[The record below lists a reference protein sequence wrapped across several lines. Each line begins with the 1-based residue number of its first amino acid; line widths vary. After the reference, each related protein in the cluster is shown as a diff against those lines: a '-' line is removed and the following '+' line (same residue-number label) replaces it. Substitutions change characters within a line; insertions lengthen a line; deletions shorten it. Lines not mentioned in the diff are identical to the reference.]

1 MHSTNMDSKARCGA
15 VVVPL
20 KFLLET
26 KITGLSS
33 YYLKPDKGDPTVDI
47 PLVNMG
53 DIVDGVINTG
63 TVKRATVRR
72 TGKLESDTILPGDVI
87 LTLRAQP
94 FRAAIAGPDV
104 AGAALSAN
112 LVGLR
117 CSDLIK
123 PEILAAWFN
132 SSAGQRILVP
142 RAGISTLVGISLK
155 ELLQVEVPVPP
166 REQQDL
172 LSRYLAL
179 ATEHTRILKE
189 EQKLLD
195 SIVDS
200 IINSL

>member
-1 MHSTNMDSKARCGA
+1 MHSINTDSRSRGGTA
-15 VVVPL
+15 VLPL
-20 KFLLET
+20 KDLLDA
-26 KITGLSS
+26 KVTGLSS
-33 YYLKPDKGDPTVDI
+33 YYLKPDIGDPTVDI
-47 PLVNMG
+47 PLINMG
-53 DIVDGVINTG
+53 DIVDGTINTK
-63 TVKRATVRR
+63 TVKDVTVRK
-72 TGKLESDTILPGDVI
+72 TGKLESDTILPADVI

-94 FRAAIAGPDV
+94 FRAVIAGEDV

-117 CSDLIK
+117 CSDRIN

-132 SSAGQRILVP
+132 SSAGQRALAP

-155 ELLQVEVPVPP
+155 ELLQVEVPVPS

-200 IINSL
+200 MMNSL

>member
-1 MHSTNMDSKARCGA
+1 
-15 VVVPL
+15 
-20 KFLLET
+20 
-26 KITGLSS
+26 
-33 YYLKPDKGDPTVDI
+33 
-47 PLVNMG
+47 MG
-53 DIVDGVINTG
+53 DIVDGAINAG
-63 TVKRATVRR
+63 TVKKATVRR

-132 SSAGQRILVP
+132 SSAGQRVLVP

-166 REQQDL
+166 PREQQDL
-172 LSRYLAL
+172 LSRYIAL

-200 IINSL
+200 MINSL